1 MIGSLYTA
9 VSGLNASTSAMSVI
23 GDNIS
28 NTNTTGFK
36 STRALFS
43 NLLSK
48 SLGGGNSAT
57 GVGGGVKLWSSIG
70 SWTQGSLETTN
81 SPTDLAINGNGMFIV
96 QDENGTPFYTRAG
109 AFTFDGD
116 GNLVN
121 PDGLVV
127 QGYETS
133 VNSQGE
139 IVLGALSNI
148 TIPSANIA
156 PKESSEISL
165 HVNLD
170 AGANDGETYYTTMTA
185 YDSLG
190 SPVDLTITFTFD
202 QSAGNW
208 AWTASPSSG
217 TTADTGTIGFNS
229 QGSLDAATIAAG
241 NPSITI
247 SSLDSGADPLTLTW
261 NILDDS
267 GADNGSMTG
276 FAGQSATT
284 FQAQDG
290 YAPGNL
296 TNTSINSEGLISGL
310 YSNGQLSPFFQ
321 IALADFPS
329 YWGLTQ
335 TGNSLYQA
343 SFSSGQAVVGTS
355 GTGRLGNISNNSLEM
370 SNVDLASEFVKMIT
384 TQRAFSANAK
394 VISTSD
400 EILAE
405 LINIKR

>member
-9 VSGLNASTSAMSVI
+9 VSGLNASTTAMSVI

-43 NLLSK
+43 NLLSE
-48 SLGGGNSAT
+48 SLGGG
-57 GVGGGVKLWSSIG
+57 GGVKFWASMDT
-70 SWTQGSLETTN
+70 WTQGSLETTTN
-81 SPTDLAINGNGMFIV
+81 PTDLAVSGNGMFIV
-96 QDENGTPFYTRAG
+96 RDESGTPCYTRAG
-109 AFTFDGD
+109 AFIFDDD

-127 QGYETS
+127 QGYDTS
-133 VNSQGE
+133 LNSQGE
-139 IVLGALSNI
+139 IVLGSLGNI
-148 TIPSANIA
+148 TIPSANIE
-156 PKESSEISL
+156 PKETSETSF

-170 AGANDGETYYTTMTA
+170 ADADDGETYYSTITA

-190 SPVDLTITFTFD
+190 SAVDLTITFTFD
-202 QSAGNW
+202 ETAGNW
-208 AWTASPSSG
+208 VWTVSPSSG
-217 TTADTGTIGFNS
+217 TTADTGTIGFNA
-229 QGSLDAATIAAG
+229 QGGLDAATIAAG

-247 SSLDSGADPLTLTW
+247 SNLDSGADPLTFTW

-276 FAGQSATT
+276 FASQSATT
-284 FQAQDG
+284 FQNQDG

-296 TNTSINSEGLISGL
+296 TGTSIDSEGLISGV
-310 YSNGQLSPFFQ
+310 YSNGQLEPFFQ

-329 YWGLTQ
+329 YWGLTEI
-335 TGNSLYQA
+335 GDSLYQA
-343 SFSSGQAVVGTS
+343 SFSSGQAAVGTPGS
-355 GTGRLGNISNNSLEM
+355 GRLGNITNNSLEM

-384 TQRAFSANAK
+384 TQRAFSANAR